1 MFRSCVHEFRVVE
14 QPADFFADVVTEF
27 AWRICE
33 LLDNRGTIIKD
44 DYDVFEIAAHIDASA
59 AGPRPDRPDE
69 DHREA
74 APFVDKRAHF
84 HRPVKWQPYQV
95 LFLINKLVNVPI
107 TSLAT
112 CLCRARGI
120 PTVRARV
127 PSRMSVAKPC
137 TIAQQAMEI
146 VSLTAGG

>member
-1 MFRSCVHEFRVVE
+1 ME
-14 QPADFFADVVTEF
+14 
-27 AWRICE
+27 
-33 LLDNRGTIIKD
+33 
-44 DYDVFEIAAHIDASA
+44 AAHQVQTGRTEDTGRQPRRLSRSARPFSPAGEPAIDILKSVQIVRSGYSLSLVPSLRPSDPRSLASLSKETA
-59 AGPRPDRPDE
+59 RLGEQDRIFGFPL
-69 DHREA
+69 DH
-74 APFVDKRAHF
+74 KRS
-84 HRPVKWQPYQV
+84 
-95 LFLINKLVNVPI
+95 LINKLVNVPI

-146 VSLTAGG
+146 VSLTADG

>member
-1 MFRSCVHEFRVVE
+1 MSKYPHEE
-14 QPADFFADVVTEF
+14 
-27 AWRICE
+27 
-33 LLDNRGTIIKD
+33 
-44 DYDVFEIAAHIDASA
+44 AAHQAQT
-59 AGPRPDRPDE
+59 GRTE

-74 APFVDKRAHF
+74 AKAFVEKRAPLSPAGEPAIPH
-84 HRPVKWQPYQV
+84 HVGS
-95 LFLINKLVNVPI
+95 LINKLVNVPI

-146 VSLTAGG
+146 VSLTADG